1 MKHNAQNIKS
11 NTGCGRPKFQVSRF
25 KFHERGVI
33 LYLAMLM
40 LSAAL
45 TTAIFVSTIFVQE
58 YKISKEVADSL
69 KAVYA
74 ADTAME
80 YTLYQARV
88 DTTFSSF
95 TVITAN
101 DHVRLPTGGG
111 SGSCEETVY
120 GTGVASKKCTTD
132 AFFHVGL
139 GTIPDCPSIS
149 AAPDCTHIVAKG
161 SYGSINRAIEIT
173 YENL

>member
-1 MKHNAQNIKS
+1 MIKS
-11 NTGCGRPKFQVSRF
+11 KIKNQRSNIL
-25 KFHERGVI
+25 ESGVI

-69 KAVYA
+69 RAVYA

-88 DTTFSSF
+88 DTTFSLF
-95 TVITAN
+95 TVVVAS
-101 DHVRLPTGGG
+101 DHLKLAT
-111 SGSCEETVY
+111 GSCEATVY
-120 GTGVASKKCTTD
+120 TTSAANKKCDINTYL
-132 AFFHVGL
+132 HVGL
-139 GTIPDCPSIS
+139 GSIPDCPSIS

-161 SYGSINRAIEIT
+161 SYGVINRAIEIT

>member
-1 MKHNAQNIKS
+1 
-11 NTGCGRPKFQVSRF
+11 
-25 KFHERGVI
+25 
-33 LYLAMLM
+33 M

-58 YKISKEVADSL
+58 FKISKEVADSL

-88 DTTFSSF
+88 DTTFSLF
-95 TVITAN
+95 TVVVAG
-101 DHVRLPTGGG
+101 DHVNLPTG
-111 SGSCEETVY
+111 SCEAVVY
-120 GTGVASKKCTTD
+120 GISIANKKCTAD

-139 GTIPDCPSIS
+139 GTISDCPSIS

-161 SYGSINRAIEIT
+161 AYGAINRAIEIT

>member
-1 MKHNAQNIKS
+1 MIKS
-11 NTGCGRPKFQVSRF
+11 KINLSAGEQKPNVL
-25 KFHERGVI
+25 ERGVI

-45 TTAIFVSTIFVQE
+45 TTAVFVSTIFVQE

-88 DTTFSSF
+88 DTTFSLF
-95 TVITAN
+95 NVVVLN
-101 DHVRLPTGGG
+101 DRVNLPTG
-111 SGSCEETVY
+111 SCETVVY
-120 GTGVASKKCTTD
+120 AADAINKKCNIDTYL
-132 AFFHVGL
+132 HVGL
-139 GTIPDCPSIS
+139 GTIPDCPSTS
-149 AAPDCTHIVAKG
+149 VAPDCTHIVAKG
-161 SYGSINRAIEIT
+161 SYGIINRAIEIT

>member
-1 MKHNAQNIKS
+1 MKKNEK
-11 NTGCGRPKFQVSRF
+11 
-25 KFHERGVI
+25 GVI

-45 TTAIFVSTIFVQE
+45 TTALFVSTIFVQE

-69 KAVYA
+69 KAVYT

-80 YTLYQARV
+80 YTLYQSRI

-95 TVITAN
+95 AVVTAGA
-101 DHVRLPTGGG
+101 HVNLLP
-111 SGSCEETVY
+111 GSCEPSVFS
-120 GTGVASKKCTTD
+120 TGMANKTCRID
-132 AFFHVGL
+132 AYLHVPK
-139 GTIPDCPSIS
+139 GTIGVPGCPAAST
-149 AAPDCTHIVAKG
+149 APDCTRIIAKG
-161 SYGSINRAIEIT
+161 SYGTTNRAMEIV

>member
-1 MKHNAQNIKS
+1 MIKS
-11 NTGCGRPKFQVSRF
+11 KVKSQKLNVR
-25 KFHERGVI
+25 ERGVI

-88 DTTFSSF
+88 DTTFSPF
-95 TVITAN
+95 TVVVAN
-101 DHVRLPTGGG
+101 DHLTLSP
-111 SGSCEETVY
+111 GSCESAAFTASAANKTCKVDVY
-120 GTGVASKKCTTD
+120 LHAP
-132 AFFHVGL
+132 L
-139 GTIPDCPSIS
+139 GTVPGCLAIS
-149 AAPDCTHIVAKG
+149 AAPDCTRIITKG
-161 SYGSINRAIEIT
+161 SHGSINRSMEIV

>member
-1 MKHNAQNIKS
+1 MMKSKVKS
-11 NTGCGRPKFQVSRF
+11 QKSKVGES
-25 KFHERGVI
+25 GVTI
-33 LYLAMLM
+33 YLAMLM

-45 TTAIFVSTIFVQE
+45 TTAIFVSTVFVRE
-58 YKISKEVADSL
+58 FKISKEVADSL

-95 TVITAN
+95 DVIAAN
-101 DHVRLPTGGG
+101 DHVQLPTG
-111 SGSCEETVY
+111 SCEAPIFSTNM
-120 GTGVASKKCTTD
+120 ANKKCQVD
-132 AFFHVGL
+132 AYLHVLKGAA
-139 GTIPDCPSIS
+139 GIPGCPASS
-149 AAPDCTHIVAKG
+149 LALDCTRIITKG
-161 SYGSINRAIEIT
+161 SYGATNRAIEIV